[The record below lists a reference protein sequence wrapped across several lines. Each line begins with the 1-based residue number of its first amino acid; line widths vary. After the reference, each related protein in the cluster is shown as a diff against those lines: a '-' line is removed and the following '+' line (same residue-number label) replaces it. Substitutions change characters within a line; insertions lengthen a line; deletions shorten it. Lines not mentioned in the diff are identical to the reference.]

1 MLWAGR
7 KSQRAAGTLSP
18 GRKAQARRHTRKD
31 PWYETSKSHQPTAF
45 SGCLENTFQFNVLG
59 AGADIEPAVSP
70 QEGDVWKCWAPWCQ
84 RDDRIMEE
92 HRPWRGRDQPSK
104 SRITWLTRC
113 KTATTHRGLYPQESS
128 GSRSSSGQDEEPA
141 DKGIL
146 HLITQEKQPAK

>member
-1 MLWAGR
+1 MNAMSRQKVSTGCWNSVPRKEGSGKKTYQEGSMIWDQQVPSTNSILWVSRERFSSMCWGR
-7 KSQRAAGTLSP
+7 VLTLS
-18 GRKAQARRHTRKD
+18 H
-31 PWYETSKSHQPTAF
+31 
-45 SGCLENTFQFNVLG
+45 
-59 AGADIEPAVSP
+59 AVSS

-84 RDDRIMEE
+84 RDDGIMEE

-113 KTATTHRGLYPQESS
+113 KTMTTHRGLYPQESS

-146 HLITQEKQPAK
+146 YL